1 MNGELEITG
10 GCGVMEREKRGR
22 RRRAGFLP
30 GFLLLLWLREIA
42 GKKKGV
48 LVPEGSLNYCILVYR
63 GSIVEPL
70 CRYMLYAVSGRMYSI
85 LFIFLLGRLRVI

>member
-22 RRRAGFLP
+22 RRRAGFA
-30 GFLLLLWLREIA
+30 GFLLLLLWLREIA

-48 LVPEGSLNYCILVYR
+48 LVPEGSLNYCIFGVQRKYSGATL
-63 GSIVEPL
+63 S
-70 CRYMLYAVSGRMYSI
+70 LYVVCCVRSY
-85 LFIFLLGRLRVI
+85 V